1 MATALVRMQSNKE
14 LVGIFAYPNK
24 KILFD
29 WVDEC
34 VSPFDT
40 EYIVL
45 DVGGLYFPSSV
56 GSVMSSDEIKETT
69 SYKMGVAYAKH
80 FHGVVSSDAD
90 LDGYDYY
97 YGNNEEFKN
106 GHLNEIV
113 YRQLDNKK
121 WHTFTRKDL
130 WGEDYE

>member
-1 MATALVRMQSNKE
+1 MATALVRMQHNKE
-14 LVGIFAYPNK
+14 LVGIFAYPDK
-24 KILFD
+24 HTLFH

-34 VSPFDT
+34 VSPFET
-40 EYIVL
+40 EYMVL
-45 DVGGLYFPSSV
+45 DVGGLYFPTSV
-56 GSVMSSDEIKETT
+56 GSVMGDDEIKKTT
-69 SYKMGVAYAKH
+69 AYKMGVAYAKH

-106 GHLNEIV
+106 GHLSEIV

-121 WHTFTRKDL
+121 WNTFTRKDL
-130 WGEDYE
+130 WGKDYE